1 MNNKQINKELKD
13 IFKNLKKHMNYSAFP
28 KGAAI
33 GFTSTVLGEAVKKV
47 TTGKFS
53 MKNVLGGT
61 IASAVGYFT
70 AYNLAY
76 AASLSDYEKEEERKK
91 QLRSAMDD
99 IVRKAVNDPKHH
111 VSINDLDDWI
121 KEENVAE
128 DSANKYKEVL

>member
-1 MNNKQINKELKD
+1 MNTKEINKELKD

-33 GFTSTVLGEAVKKV
+33 GFTSTVLGECVKKV

-61 IASAVGYFT
+61 IGSAVGYFV
-70 AYNLAY
+70 AYNLSY
-76 AASLSDYEKEEERKK
+76 AVALSTYEKEEERKK
-91 QLRSAMDD
+91 QLRSTMDD

-111 VSINDLDDWI
+111 VSIDDLDDWI
-121 KEENVAE
+121 KEEEAAE
-128 DSANKYKEVL
+128 EANKYKEVL